1 MNVHYKGEKRL
12 KKKMVTHYLEKIPD
26 LLNEVVNYIG
36 EEGDTLLKDV
46 NGITGL
52 ILKVFTKPL
61 INKCSET
68 VEENKLEE
76 FGRNTY
82 LMAALT
88 QGKESFEHV
97 SDDIRLRVINGE
109 VLKKI
114 KVALENN
121 TDESTELLNTL
132 RFDYTKHPIILKIK
146 SIYKNILNELD
157 QSDEIVRKFMLH
169 FNTNI
174 EEQIKTK
181 FGDSFNKHQ
190 NSIEDFWLK
199 EKELNLLED
208 LRKLEK
214 IGFQEDE
221 NLEYET
227 TYAKW
232 EEVSNYKSPHN
243 EINENEYSEI
253 NKLIEK
259 YFKNDEDNLDKI
271 LFIIADFG
279 KGKSVFMK
287 YLASQLAKKYL
298 ECMEGKFPIYIN
310 LREFSQYSEDSK
322 LGLVSNFLI
331 KKYQIDIS
339 EEHYKKREYVFLF
352 DGLDESGE
360 LRAENIDKVIE
371 SIRRIQWLDM
381 SICRKNRTIITSRPI
396 NEGLKNHLSKYKPK
410 ETIKKGCCPIPNYL
424 SILGFKNEQVN
435 NYIYKNLKKI
445 VQDKSKYTDFSKKII
460 DSLEDQKIN
469 IAEMLIEDQAIS
481 ADELRRPIFSYMMFQ
496 LIIKNINFNKYGKIG
511 IYMTFLNLLT
521 KDAKHVKDLN
531 YNVSLKEEFEF
542 RNILHAISALWM
554 VERHTGNQGILKKS
568 DICRTIKGN
577 KIDDNDNVVLEKFK
591 KIKDI
596 QFLSH
601 SYFGEDGNTLHF
613 HHQSFAEILL
623 AEYYLKAIIKYS
635 LDKQSNVEE
644 LGMKL
649 TLGEPTDQTMEFF
662 TNLMIMLRESSV
674 EEANEEILEKR
685 KLLLPIIASL
695 GINQNNSLYS
705 SHIDYTWNEKY
716 MCDEYLS
723 NIHEEMLRDWPIKGK
738 TIQKIIDTMYE
749 LFESDNTN
757 LFIKG
762 KQNSSLFNDEIYS
775 VKNYMVNSN
784 LKIDKWIAL
793 LVGNTLYNDKEKF
806 FNEKLKWES
815 ILSLWKDRNYIYGR
829 ASPEWGLNLFHGTD
843 FSTKY
848 ELGTS
853 VENLNLMYID
863 FSNSRFN
870 NVLFQHCNLASTDYS
885 NSDFKNTIFASCCLA
900 LTKFDNIT
908 RDKLVIFN
916 STFIQDLCFPSGLI
930 DILRDGY
937 NIYPSYENHRVYI
950 NQMNFNQIVNKGWH
964 SLEKSSF
971 FSLIEDVKRKEK
983 ISNEEVLKWF
993 RFDKEESDLVK
1004 KIFELIKKI

>member
-1 MNVHYKGEKRL
+1 M
-12 KKKMVTHYLEKIPD
+12 KKEMVTHYLEKIPD
-26 LLNEVVNYIG
+26 LLNGVINYIG

-61 INKCSET
+61 INECTKA
-68 VEENKLEE
+68 VEKNKLEE

-88 QGKESFEHV
+88 QGKESFEYV
-97 SDDIRLRVINGE
+97 NDDIRFKVLNGE

-114 KVALENN
+114 KTAFKND
-121 TDESTELLNTL
+121 TDKSTELLNTL

-146 SIYKNILNELD
+146 SIYKNIFNELGE
-157 QSDEIVRKFMLH
+157 SDEVMSKFILH

-181 FGDSFNKHQ
+181 FGDSFNNHQ
-190 NSIEDFWLK
+190 ISIENFWLK
-199 EKELNLLED
+199 EKELDLLED
-208 LRKLEK
+208 IKKLEK

-232 EEVSNYKSPHN
+232 VEVTNYKSPHN
-243 EINENEYSEI
+243 EIDENEYSEI
-253 NKLIEK
+253 NELIEE

-287 YLASQLAKKYL
+287 YLASQLAKEYL

-310 LREFSQYSEDSK
+310 LREFSQYSDDSK

-371 SIRRIQWLDM
+371 SIRRIQRLDM
-381 SICRKNRTIITSRPI
+381 SICRKNRIIITSRPI
-396 NEGLKNHLSKYKPK
+396 NEGLKSHLCKYKPK
-410 ETIKKGCCPIPNYL
+410 ETIKEGCCPIPNYL

-445 VQDKSKYTDFSKKII
+445 VQDKSKYTNFSKKII

-469 IAEMLIEDQAIS
+469 IAKMLIEDQVIS

-496 LIIKNINFNKYGKIG
+496 LIIKNIDFNKYGKIG

-521 KDAKHVKDLN
+521 KDAKHVKDIN

-635 LDKQSNVEE
+635 LDKQSNAEE

-649 TLGEPTDQTMEFF
+649 TLGEPTDQTMEFL

-695 GINQNNSLYS
+695 GIDQNNNLYS

-723 NIHEEMLRDWPIKGK
+723 HINEEMLRDWPIKGK

-757 LFIKG
+757 LFVKG
-762 KQNSSLFNDEIYS
+762 KQNSSLFNEEIYS
-775 VKNYMVNSN
+775 INNYMVNSN

-793 LVGNTLYNDKEKF
+793 LVGNTLYNDKNKEKF
-806 FNEKLKWES
+806 FNKKLKMEN
-815 ILSLWKDRNYIYGR
+815 IISLWKDRNYTHGSS
-829 ASPEWGLNLFHGTD
+829 SPEWGNQLFNGLD
-843 FSTKY
+843 FNHKDNDNY
-848 ELGTS
+848 FNHQDNDVFFKRWNAINYLDLGE
-853 VENLNLMYID
+853 VD
-863 FSNSRFN
+863 FSNSIFKNISFRN
-870 NVLFQHCNLASTDYS
+870 CNLYNS
-885 NSDFKNTIFASCCLA
+885 NFENSNLI
-900 LTKFDNIT
+900 NISF
-908 RDKLVIFN
+908 FN
-916 STFIQDLCFPSGLI
+916 CNCG
-930 DILRDGY
+930 
-937 NIYPSYENHRVYI
+937 YI
-950 NQMNFNQIVNKGWH
+950 NFENVKIKN
-964 SLEKSSF
+964 LE
-971 FSLIEDVKRKEK
+971 L
-983 ISNEEVLKWF
+983 N
-993 RFDKEESDLVK
+993 
-1004 KIFELIKKI
+1004 